1 MIMALRDLATKDLSW
16 KLFSLGL
23 ATVIWFTVQAM
34 RQEAISP
41 PGQSDAWE
49 TRTFPNLPVLVVSAT
64 ADVREFRVNP
74 STVQATVT
82 GRPEIM
88 AVLQPGEIH
97 VTVDLGDIETEEDLS
112 RRVEVSAPPGV
123 ALVRVLPQ
131 EVNIIMPPNR
141 GK

>member
-23 ATVIWFTVQAM
+23 ATVIWFTVQAV
-34 RQEAISP
+34 RQ
-41 PGQSDAWE
+41 GQSEAWE
-49 TRTFPNLPVLVVSAT
+49 TRTFASLPVLVVSAT

-74 STVQATVT
+74 NTVQATVT

-88 AVLQPGEIH
+88 AVLQPIEIH
-97 VTVDLGDIETEEDLS
+97 VTVDLGDIETEEGLS

>member
-1 MIMALRDLATKDLSW
+1 MAFRDLATRDLSW

-23 ATVIWFTVQAM
+23 ATVLWFTVQAV
-34 RQEAISP
+34 RQESLSP
-41 PGQSDAWE
+41 PDQSDAWE
-49 TRTFPNLPVLVVSAT
+49 TRTFANLPVHLVSAS
-64 ADVREFRVNP
+64 ADVREFRANP
-74 STVQATVT
+74 STVQATVA

-97 VTVDLGDIETEEDLS
+97 VTVDLGNSDAEENTG
-112 RRVEVSAPPGV
+112 RRVEVSPPAGV

-131 EVNIIMPPNR
+131 EVNIITPPNR

>member
-23 ATVIWFTVQAM
+23 ATVIWFTVQAV

-41 PGQSDAWE
+41 LGQSDAWE
-49 TRTFPNLPVLVVSAT
+49 IRTFANLPVLVVSAT
-64 ADVREFRVNP
+64 ADVRELRVNP
-74 STVQATVT
+74 SIVQATVT

-88 AVLQPGEIH
+88 AALQPSEIH

>member
-1 MIMALRDLATKDLSW
+1 MALRDWATKDLGW

-23 ATVIWFTVQAM
+23 AMVIWFTVQAI
-34 RQEAISP
+34 RREAVTP
-41 PGQSDAWE
+41 LGQSDAWE
-49 TRTFPNLPVLVVSAT
+49 TRTFANLSVLVVSAT
-64 ADVREFRVNP
+64 ADVREFKVNP
-74 STVQATVT
+74 GTVQATVT

-97 VTVDLGDIETEEDLS
+97 VTVDLGDIGAEEDLS

-123 ALVRVLPQ
+123 ALVRVSPS
-131 EVNIIMPPNR
+131 EVDIVTPPNH